1 MRVSGARI
9 KTLISSA
16 EIDSRILELA
26 KEISTQ
32 YGEEK
37 PLLVGVLKGSVFFL
51 SDLAR
56 ALGDGYPID
65 FLAVSSY
72 DGTESRGSVKINMDL
87 ASDIRGRHV
96 LIVEDIVDTG
106 MTLSALLDML
116 RTREPASLRV
126 VTLLFKPQAYKG
138 DHPIEFIG
146 FSIPSDFVVGYGM
159 DLNEDFRNLP
169 YVGIVESL

>member
-1 MRVSGARI
+1 
-9 KTLISSA
+9 
-16 EIDSRILELA
+16 
-26 KEISTQ
+26 
-32 YGEEK
+32 
-37 PLLVGVLKGSVFFL
+37 
-51 SDLAR
+51 
-56 ALGDGYPID
+56 
-65 FLAVSSY
+65 
-72 DGTESRGSVKINMDL
+72 MDL

-159 DLNEDFRNLP
+159 DLDEDFRNLP